1 MIVHHVFFW
10 LKQGGSTADRAQ
22 LIEGIRSLGA
32 IETVRQLYVGTPA
45 ATDPRPVIDASYD
58 VSELLFFD
66 DLEGQAIYQDHP
78 LHHQF
83 IQEYGH
89 LWEQVRV
96 YDVEQV

>member
-1 MIVHHVFFW
+1 M
-10 LKQGGSTADRAQ
+10 
-22 LIEGIRSLGA
+22 
-32 IETVRQLYVGTPA
+32 
-45 ATDPRPVIDASYD
+45 DASYD